1 MRIKMRLD
9 HPRSQKGLMR
19 SARENFMRV
28 ATTTMRSRGIRA
40 ITVGEITG
48 KLGLSRSSFYLRFD
62 SRSHLIEEV
71 LLAYFDGL
79 RSDAAASVLGVP
91 IGLARL
97 VRILEFWIRD
107 HVAQRGGCLILSG
120 ATECATYGADPI
132 RQAVHRVT
140 TNWRTYLA
148 EQLRDS
154 VATRQ
159 IPDTVD
165 IEQLTFEIF
174 SFVLGIQHDCVFL
187 GEPVSF
193 RGRLFQRILERN
205 GVVLCKKLAL
215 RI

>member
-1 MRIKMRLD
+1 
-9 HPRSQKGLMR
+9 
-19 SARENFMRV
+19 MRV

-48 KLGLSRSSFYLRFD
+48 QLGLARSAFYLRFD
-62 SRSHLIEEV
+62 SRSHLIEAV
-71 LLAYFDGL
+71 LLAYFNGL
-79 RSDAAASVLGVP
+79 RSDAAASVRGVP

-120 ATECATYGADPI
+120 ATECATHGGADPI

-140 TNWRTYLA
+140 TDWRAYLA

-187 GEPVSF
+187 DEPVST
-193 RGRLFQRILERN
+193 RARLFQRILERH
-205 GVVLCKKLAL
+205 GVVLSKKLAL